1 MLRHTKGG
9 NTMTDNQ
16 KLDLLLTGMMLSLK
30 VHMLEIDMR
39 DVKAKLA

>member
-1 MLRHTKGG
+1 
-9 NTMTDNQ
+9 MTDNQ